1 MSELIVE
8 GRGCEFLGENVGFDG
23 KLTGK
28 GWLQDTGGRAGNEA
42 MLS

>member
-8 GRGCEFLGENVGFDG
+8 GKGSFGENVGFDRKHMG
-23 KLTGK
+23 G